1 MNSKKMS
8 GNANASDATETDTS
22 GGSSGTGGASSGAS
36 GGSSGITVPNYADL
50 LSKMEYG
57 DNSTDSSKLN
67 AIITANPSLFELPS
81 GAIDERALNCSI
93 SAPVNFLYLSTI
105 RGGRKMN
112 SGANGAGSE
121 ANGVG
126 SEATVMSGGGCG
138 GGCGCGMKGGSSSGS
153 GEYTGGCFTCKKG
166 VKNITLIYS
175 GIHIIIPKLYSKY
188 HSAKAAKATKTTIKK
203 AKPKAAKAAKTAKA
217 AKKAKT
223 V

>member
-1 MNSKKMS
+1 MS
-8 GNANASDATETDTS
+8 GNASSATETDTTTAPAAETNAS
-22 GGSSGTGGASSGAS
+22 SGSSGSSGGA
-36 GGSSGITVPNYADL
+36 SSGITVPNYADL

-57 DNSTDSSKLN
+57 DNSSDTNKLN

-112 SGANGAGSE
+112 GEVKE
-121 ANGVG
+121 AIV
-126 SEATVMSGGGCG
+126 
-138 GGCGCGMKGGSSSGS
+138 GGCGCGMKGGGS
-153 GEYTGGCFTCKKG
+153 NKYLGGCFTCKKG
-166 VKNITLIYS
+166 TKNIALIYS

-188 HSAKAAKATKTTIKK
+188 HTENATKAVKAIKK
-203 AKPKAAKAAKTAKA
+203 AKPAKA
-217 AKKAKT
+217 AKKAKAKT

>member
-1 MNSKKMS
+1 MNIKNMS
-8 GNANASDATETDTS
+8 GNATEAAAADTS

-50 LSKMEYG
+50 LNKMEYG

-112 SGANGAGSE
+112 NEANGVGSGANGVGSGANGAGSGANGAGSE
-121 ANGVG
+121 A
-126 SEATVMSGGGCG
+126 TVISGGGCG
-138 GGCGCGMKGGSSSGS
+138 GGCGCGMKGGSVSGK
-153 GEYTGGCFTCKKG
+153 YTGGCFTCKKG

-188 HSAKAAKATKTTIKK
+188 HSAKAAKA
-203 AKPKAAKAAKTAKA
+203 AKTAKT

>member
-1 MNSKKMS
+1 MS
-8 GNANASDATETDTS
+8 GNANANGDATETAAADT
-22 GGSSGTGGASSGAS
+22 SGTGGASSGAS

-112 SGANGAGSE
+112 SEANGVGSE

-126 SEATVMSGGGCG
+126 SGATVIGGGCG
-138 GGCGCGMKGGSSSGS
+138 GGCGCGMKGGSVSGK
-153 GEYTGGCFTCKKG
+153 YTGGCFTCKKG

-188 HSAKAAKATKTTIKK
+188 HSAKAAKA
-203 AKPKAAKAAKTAKA
+203 AKTAKA

>member
-1 MNSKKMS
+1 MS
-8 GNANASDATETDTS
+8 SASAASAEITDASAAS
-22 GGSSGTGGASSGAS
+22 GATTGGVS
-36 GGSSGITVPNYADL
+36 IPNYTDL

-57 DNSTDSSKLN
+57 DNTTDTNKLN
-67 AIITANPSLFELPS
+67 AIISANPSLFELPVD
-81 GAIDERALNCSI
+81 AIDKYALNCSI

-112 SGANGAGSE
+112 SSEITEESSGGGCGGGS
-121 ANGVG
+121 V
-126 SEATVMSGGGCG
+126 SGGGCG
-138 GGCGCGMKGGSSSGS
+138 GGCGCGIKGGGS
-153 GEYTGGCFTCKKG
+153 CKYTGGCFTCKKG

-188 HSAKAAKATKTTIKK
+188 HAEKTAKK
-203 AKPKAAKAAKTAKA
+203 AKTAKT

>member
-1 MNSKKMS
+1 MS
-8 GNANASDATETDTS
+8 GNANSPSDATTETDT
-22 GGSSGTGGASSGAS
+22 TGA
-36 GGSSGITVPNYADL
+36 SGITVPNYADL

-57 DNSTDSSKLN
+57 DNSTDTNKLN

-105 RGGRKMN
+105 RGGRKM
-112 SGANGAGSE
+112 SE

-126 SEATVMSGGGCG
+126 SEANNTSMSGSVSGGGDGGSGCS
-138 GGCGCGMKGGSSSGS
+138 GGCGCGMMKGGSDSG
-153 GEYTGGCFTCKKG
+153 GKYYGGCFTCKKG

-188 HSAKAAKATKTTIKK
+188 QSANAIK
-203 AKPKAAKAAKTAKA
+203 KAAKAAKA
-217 AKKAKT
+217 AKK
-223 V
+223 